1 MAKNYYEI
9 LGVTKTAS
17 DDELKSA
24 FRKLARQYHP
34 DLHPGDEVA
43 ANKFKEINE
52 AYETL
57 SDPQKRSEYD
67 TAQAAEAAGGGAG
80 GAGFGARG
88 GGAGGPG
95 GSFFDD
101 IINDMFNGHPGG
113 AGGPGARPG
122 GAGDINLNVTLNFEE
137 AAYGTQKEIS
147 VNRFEPCAAC
157 RGTGAKNGT
166 QFVKCASCGGT
177 GKVRYAQETPFG
189 RVVSMKP
196 CSGCGG
202 TGRNIKEPCPSCAGR
217 GSMRKNSNLRITFP
231 PGVEPNQIMTIPGEG
246 ERRTGAKPGNL
257 ILTITVLPHKMFRRK
272 GLDLLVDVPVT
283 FTQALLGDKVLVPTL
298 RGSKVSFTIPEGTQ
312 SGVTFKLK
320 EQGIENPKKG
330 IKGDMLVTIDIELPR
345 NLTKEQRKSI
355 KELHE
360 SLKSEQYDKARD
372 YMKPG
377 K

>member
-9 LGVTKTAS
+9 LGISKTAS
-17 DDELKSA
+17 DDEMKSA

-57 SDPQKRSEYD
+57 SDPTKRAEYD
-67 TAQAAEAAGGGAG
+67 REQAGPSAGAGGGAG
-80 GAGFGARG
+80 GAGGQRGGPGGAFDDFFNMF

-95 GSFFDD
+95 HG
-101 IINDMFNGHPGG
+101 GEPG
-113 AGGPGARPG
+113 G
-122 GAGDINLNVTLNFEE
+122 GAGDISLNVTLTFEE
-137 AAYGTQKEIS
+137 AAFGTQKEIA
-147 VNRFEPCAAC
+147 VNRFEQCAAC

-166 QFVKCASCGGT
+166 QFVKCTNCGGT

-196 CSGCGG
+196 CNVCSGS
-202 TGRNIKEPCPSCAGR
+202 GRIIKEPCPSCAGR

-246 ERRTGAKPGNL
+246 ERRAGAKAGNL
-257 ILTITVLPHKMFRRK
+257 ILMITVLPHKLFRRK
-272 GLDLLVDVPVT
+272 GLDLLVDIPVT
-283 FTQALLGDKVLVPTL
+283 FTQAMLGDKVLVPAL
-298 RGSKVSFTIPEGTQ
+298 KGNKISFPLPEGAQ
-312 SGVTFKLK
+312 SGMTFKLK
-320 EQGIENPKKG
+320 EQGLENPKKQ
-330 IKGDMLVTIDIELPR
+330 IKGDLLVTIDIELPK
-345 NLTKEQRKSI
+345 NLSGDQKRKI

-360 SLKSEQYDKARD
+360 SFKPEQYDKAREF
-372 YMKPG
+372 MRKQ
-377 K
+377 

>member
-1 MAKNYYEI
+1 MAKNYYEM
-9 LGVTKTAS
+9 LGVSKTAT

-34 DLHPGDEVA
+34 DLHPGDEAA

-57 SDPQKRSEYD
+57 SDSQKRAEYD
-67 TAQAAEAAGGGAG
+67 AMQAGGGAG
-80 GAGFGARG
+80 FGNAAGGSGGSGSARGNSFFDDFVNMFGNERHQG
-88 GGAGGPG
+88 GGAG
-95 GSFFDD
+95 
-101 IINDMFNGHPGG
+101 NG
-113 AGGPGARPG
+113 
-122 GAGDINLNVTLNFEE
+122 GDISLNVTLTFEE
-137 AAYGTQKEIS
+137 AAYGTQKEIT

-166 QFVKCASCGGT
+166 QFVKCTNCGGT

-196 CSGCGG
+196 CNVCGG
-202 TGRNIKEPCPSCAGR
+202 SGRIIKEPCTSCGGR

-246 ERRTGAKPGNL
+246 ERTRTGTKAGNL
-257 ILTITVLPHKMFRRK
+257 ILNITVLPHKLFRRK
-272 GLDLLVDVPVT
+272 GLDLLVDIPVA
-283 FTQALLGDKVLVPTL
+283 FSQALLGDKVLVPTL
-298 RGSKVSFTIPEGTQ
+298 KGNKIAFTLPEGAQ
-312 SGVTFKLK
+312 SGMTFKLK
-320 EQGIENPKKG
+320 EQGLENPKKQL
-330 IKGDMLVTIDIELPR
+330 KGDLLVTIDIELPK
-345 NLTKEQRKSI
+345 NLTKEQRQKI

-360 SLKSEQYDKARD
+360 SLKPEQYDKARD
-372 YMKPG
+372 FLK

>member
-1 MAKNYYEI
+1 MAKSFYET
-9 LGVTKTAS
+9 LGVTKSAS
-17 DDELKSA
+17 EDEIKSA

-43 ANKFKEINE
+43 ANKFKEVNE

-57 SDPQKRSEYD
+57 SDPQKRAEYD
-67 TAQAAEAAGGGAG
+67 AMQAGGGSGAFG
-80 GAGFGARG
+80 GQGGGSGGHHGSSFFDEFVNMFGGEQRG
-88 GGAGGPG
+88 GGESQSSG
-95 GSFFDD
+95 
-101 IINDMFNGHPGG
+101 
-113 AGGPGARPG
+113 
-122 GAGDINLNVTLNFEE
+122 GDISLNVTLSFEE

-166 QFVKCASCGGT
+166 QFVKCTNCGGT

-196 CSGCGG
+196 CNVCGG
-202 TGRNIKEPCPSCAGR
+202 SGRIIKEPCTNCGGR
-217 GSMRKNSNLRITFP
+217 GSLRKNSNLRITFP

-246 ERRTGAKPGNL
+246 ERTRTGTKAGNL

-272 GLDLLVDVPVT
+272 GLDLLVDIPVT

-298 RGSKVSFTIPEGTQ
+298 KGNKIAFPLPEGAQ
-312 SGVTFKLK
+312 SGMTFKLK
-320 EQGIENPKKG
+320 EQGLENPKKQ
-330 IKGDMLVTIDIELPR
+330 IKGDLLVTIDIELPK
-345 NLTKEQRKSI
+345 NLSKDQRQKI

-360 SLKSEQYDKARD
+360 SLKPEQYDKAREF
-372 YMKPG
+372 MK
-377 K
+377 KQ